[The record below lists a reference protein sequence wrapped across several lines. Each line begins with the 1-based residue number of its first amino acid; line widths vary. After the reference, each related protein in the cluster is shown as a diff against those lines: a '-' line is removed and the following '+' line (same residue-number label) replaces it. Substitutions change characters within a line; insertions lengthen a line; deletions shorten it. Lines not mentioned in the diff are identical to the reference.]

1 LRRGCQLR
9 DNNYTGSY
17 RAQSVIA
24 RDANFKSVLTFKK
37 LFPTRFSVTN
47 FMDSISMIKSRAL
60 FSLLLAFSLLSAIP
74 TYLSADPAP
83 VQSYSNN
90 PVVATVDGEDLV
102 MNDLK
107 NAQMHDAMF
116 RLYEMQSMALKEKIL
131 QQLAKKHPEFLKD
144 EMPAVTEKQIA
155 RFYKN
160 TPGVKGLGSPEKMRN
175 EIREYLERA
184 YRNSYIEKKYQYALE
199 KKWVKIYLK
208 PPNDFRVVAKLDDA
222 MLWAKEDDKNLRK
235 VFLLEYSDFQCPFCK
250 RVQETLKT
258 LRETYINQVQF
269 GYRHFPLPFH
279 KEAKIFA
286 EAVECARDQGRF
298 WEMQSV
304 LYDLRD
310 DSFVLT
316 EVELIRL
323 AKRAGVENLKDFQT
337 CSKSRKYQARVA
349 EDMSEGARLGIQGT
363 PTFILGLYDLENGT
377 VSGEMFSGAVS
388 ADKFVEV
395 IEKYLSLSRAE
406 AKLVR

>member
-1 LRRGCQLR
+1 
-9 DNNYTGSY
+9 
-17 RAQSVIA
+17 
-24 RDANFKSVLTFKK
+24 
-37 LFPTRFSVTN
+37 
-47 FMDSISMIKSRAL
+47 
-60 FSLLLAFSLLSAIP
+60 
-74 TYLSADPAP
+74 
-83 VQSYSNN
+83 
-90 PVVATVDGEDLV
+90 VDGEYLM

-107 NAQMHDAMF
+107 NAQMHDAMYQ
-116 RLYEMQSMALKEKIL
+116 LHQMQSRALKEKIL
-131 QQLAKKHPEFLKD
+131 QQLAKSHPELLKD
-144 EMPAVTEKQIA
+144 EVHEVTEEEIA
-155 RFYKN
+155 RFYEN
-160 TPGVKGLGSPEKMRN
+160 TPGVKGLGSPEKMKD

-184 YRNSYIEKKYQYALE
+184 YKDSYIEKKYQFALK
-199 KKWVKIYLK
+199 KKWVKIFLK
-208 PPNDFRVVAKLDDA
+208 PPNDFRVVADVNSA
-222 MLWAKEDDKNLRK
+222 MLWAKENDKNFRK

-258 LRETYINQVQF
+258 LRQTYSKEVQF

-279 KEAKIFA
+279 KEAQIFA

-304 LYDLRD
+304 LYDLSD

-316 EVELIRL
+316 EIELLKL
-323 AKRAGVENLKDFQT
+323 AKQAGVKNLKDFQT
-337 CSKSRKYQARVA
+337 CSKNRKYQTRVT
-349 EDMSEGARLGIQGT
+349 EDIREGARMGIQGT

-388 ADKFVEV
+388 TEKFIEG